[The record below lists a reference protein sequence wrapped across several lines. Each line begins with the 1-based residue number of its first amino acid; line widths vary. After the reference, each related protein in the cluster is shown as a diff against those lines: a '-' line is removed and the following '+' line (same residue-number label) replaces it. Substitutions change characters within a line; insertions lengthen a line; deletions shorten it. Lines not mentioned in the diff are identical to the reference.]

1 MGKVLVIGAQI
12 PCKAVKI
19 NSYIQNFP
27 YLQMLHV
34 V

>member
-12 PCKAVKI
+12 PCKVVKI
-19 NSYIQNFP
+19 NNYIQKFP